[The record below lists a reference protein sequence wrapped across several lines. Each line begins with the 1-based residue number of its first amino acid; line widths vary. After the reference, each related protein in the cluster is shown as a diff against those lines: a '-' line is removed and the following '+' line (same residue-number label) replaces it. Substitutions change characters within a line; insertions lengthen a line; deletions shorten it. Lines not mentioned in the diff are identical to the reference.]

1 MKRLHTR
8 LLSVAM
14 AFVMAFSF
22 SLTALAADENDKE

>member
-8 LLSVAM
+8 LLSVVM

-22 SLTALAADENDKE
+22 NLTALAAG